1 MEVTTKDRILDEAL
15 KCFAENGYNGTNL
28 RDLAAN
34 LGLSKSALY
43 KHYNSKEDI
52 WNAMID
58 RIRNYYNANFD
69 HHPQIPETCGELL
82 ELTMQLVGFTIHD
95 PRIILT
101 RRLLMTEQFRGGQA
115 SELASEYFLNGTKRL
130 FSEIFRNMI
139 ENGLLKRDD
148 PELLALAYTAPI
160 TVLIHQCDRER
171 EREPEITEQIGA
183 FARHFIETYRADC
196 EK

>member
-1 MEVTTKDRILDEAL
+1 MEITTKDRILDEAL
-15 KCFAENGYNGTNL
+15 KSFAENGYNGTNL

-43 KHYNSKEDI
+43 KHYNSKEDT

-69 HHPQIPETCGELL
+69 HHPRIPETCEELL
-82 ELTMQLVGFTIHD
+82 ELTMQLIGFTIHD
-95 PRIILT
+95 PQIILT
-101 RRLLMTEQFRGGQA
+101 RRLLMTEQFRGGRA
-115 SELASEYFLNGTKRL
+115 SELATEYFLNGTKRM

-139 ENGLLKRDD
+139 GDGLLKRDD

-171 EREPEITEQIGA
+171 DRESEITEQI
-183 FARHFIETYRADC
+183 RDL
-196 EK
+196 

>member
-1 MEVTTKDRILDEAL
+1 MEITTKDRILDEAL
-15 KCFAENGYNGTNL
+15 KSFAENGYNGTNL
-28 RDLAAN
+28 RDLASN

-69 HHPQIPETCGELL
+69 HHPRIPETCEELL
-82 ELTMQLVGFTIHD
+82 ELTMQLIGFTIHD
-95 PRIILT
+95 PQIILT
-101 RRLLMTEQFRGGQA
+101 RRLLMTEQFRGGRA
-115 SELASEYFLNGTKRL
+115 SELATEYFLNGTKRM

-139 ENGLLKRDD
+139 EDGLLKQDD

-171 EREPEITEQIGA
+171 DRESEITKQIQA
-183 FARHFIETYRADC
+183 FARHFIETYRADS